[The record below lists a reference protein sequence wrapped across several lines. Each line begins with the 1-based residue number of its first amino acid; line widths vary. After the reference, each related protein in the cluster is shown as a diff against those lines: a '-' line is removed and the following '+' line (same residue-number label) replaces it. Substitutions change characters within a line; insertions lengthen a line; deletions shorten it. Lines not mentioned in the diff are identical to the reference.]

1 VQGDIEIADY
11 IIRSGSD
18 LAASFHQGIMIRRM
32 AYVSRPVSDLAVTE
46 IPRIVAVARA
56 HNARDGLT
64 GVLVYTGADF
74 AQLIEGPEAAVAN
87 VWARIAADE
96 RHLDISIIL
105 DETDHHP
112 WFPDWRMGYLV
123 NADLV
128 RQIAVWRDLRRR
140 IDDGDRIELRRVLAA
155 ADTL

>member
-1 VQGDIEIADY
+1 
-11 IIRSGSD
+11 
-18 LAASFHQGIMIRRM
+18 MIRRM
-32 AYVSRPVSDLAVTE
+32 AYVSRPVPELVVTE
-46 IPRIVAVARA
+46 IPRIVSVARA

-128 RQIAVWRDLRRR
+128 RQIAVWRDLHRR
-140 IDDGDRIELRRVLAA
+140 IDDSDRLELRRLLAA